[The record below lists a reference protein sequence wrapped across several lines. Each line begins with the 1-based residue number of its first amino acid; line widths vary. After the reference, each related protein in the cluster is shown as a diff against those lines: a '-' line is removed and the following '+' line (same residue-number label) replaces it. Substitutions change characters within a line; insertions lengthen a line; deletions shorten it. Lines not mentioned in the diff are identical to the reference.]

1 MEVDGQVFP
10 IDSAIIALYISD
22 SRKIYQLVLDDLPA
36 GEELDLEV
44 NWFLRWS
51 NNNDSVCEELEE
63 FVYRGSLNM

>member
-10 IDSAIIALYISD
+10 VDSTIIALYISD
-22 SRKIYQLVLDDLPA
+22 SGKIYQLVLDDLSA

-44 NWFLRWS
+44 NWFLWWA

-63 FVYRGSLNM
+63 FVYRSSLNM